1 MARNTE
7 NGAIE
12 ETIHEDLEKLQNQR
26 LFHDAKWFKVLRKG
40 REREIVLFIV
50 VELFR
55 FIFYLWFVVFFI
67 VGLTLTHGF
76 TPYLE
81 EESNTKKAVTKVF
94 GNINDSGIFGIP
106 PWTYV
111 LPTFYTIQV
120 VLIFLYSILSVF
132 RAWIAKLENKI
143 SCIAFTLYSSIFG
156 YFCLSAAMFSTI
168 FSVQPDV
175 NKPVTLFLHT
185 LPFTNLII
193 SLTLLQVAVTWFG
206 VKVSW
211 KELKHHLKISR
222 IALSWGSTSF
232 LIGLII
238 SSSLKVLHQ
247 INALGDLDFAKEEIE
262 QGLWLNVH
270 TDSYKIGLEVV
281 DKIWLVMALLCPMIQ
296 SLYLTLKGLDTHGI
310 IITIRDNRQAN
321 QRRTTSK
328 SQNRR
333 NRESTPVR
341 IEMDDL
347 NTISD

>member
-1 MARNTE
+1 MVGQRQ
-7 NGAIE
+7 NGLSEEAIQ
-12 ETIHEDLEKLQNQR
+12 EDREHLQNRR
-26 LFHDAKWFKVLRKG
+26 LFEDAKWFKVLRKG

-81 EESNTKKAVTKVF
+81 EESNTKKTVTKVF

-143 SCIAFTLYSSIFG
+143 SCISFILYSCVFG
-156 YFCLSAAMFSTI
+156 YFCLSAAIFSTI

-175 NKPVTLFLHT
+175 DKPETLFLHT

-193 SLTLLQVAVTWFG
+193 SLTLLQIAVTWFG
-206 VKVSW
+206 QRVSW
-211 KELKHHLKISR
+211 KDFRHHLKISR
-222 IALSWGSTSF
+222 IALKWGSIAF
-232 LIGLII
+232 MVGLIV
-238 SSSLKVLHQ
+238 SSTLKVLHQ
-247 INALGDLDFAKEEIE
+247 INALADLDFAKEDMKH
-262 QGLWLNVH
+262 GAWLNVH
-270 TDSYKIGLEVV
+270 TDSYKTGLEVV
-281 DKIWLVMALLCPMIQ
+281 DKLWLVMALLCPMIQ

-310 IITIRDNRQAN
+310 IITVRDNREAN
-321 QRRTTSK
+321 QRQTTSK
-328 SQNRR
+328 NQTRR
-333 NRESTPVR
+333 NRESTTVQ
-341 IEMDDL
+341 IEMDNINCD
-347 NTISD
+347 

>member
-1 MARNTE
+1 MTRPTE
-7 NGAIE
+7 NG
-12 ETIHEDLEKLQNQR
+12 TNEDGIQEDREKIRNSR
-26 LFHDAKWFKVLRKG
+26 LFEDAKWFKVLRKG

-81 EESNTKKAVTKVF
+81 EESSTKKAVTKVF

-143 SCIAFTLYSSIFG
+143 TCISFTLYSIVFG

-175 NKPVTLFLHT
+175 NKPETLFLHT

-193 SLTLLQVAVTWFG
+193 SLTLLQIAVTWFG
-206 VKVSW
+206 HKVSW
-211 KELKHHLKISR
+211 KELRHHLKVSR
-222 IALSWGSTSF
+222 LVLYWGSVAF
-232 LIGLII
+232 LVGLIV
-238 SSSLKVLHQ
+238 SSTLKVLHQ
-247 INALGDLDFAKEEIE
+247 INALADLDYAKEKME
-262 QGLWLNVH
+262 QGLLLNVH
-270 TDSYKIGLEVV
+270 ADSYKIGLEII
-281 DKIWLVMALLCPMIQ
+281 DKIWLIMALLCPMIQ

-310 IITIRDNRQAN
+310 IITIRDNREAN
-321 QRRTTSK
+321 QRRTTSRN
-328 SQNRR
+328 QNRR
-333 NRESTPVR
+333 NQESTRVQ
-341 IEMDDL
+341 IEMD
-347 NTISD
+347 NIICE